1 MIIWCDHCLLVAFW
15 FRFHTELDKSPLFGS
30 TCSDLIP
37 KCEQQKPLRTRRE
50 RSGATQAS
58 LLYNLVVAWIVWNTF
73 CFFVWHIVMTAMSTF
88 WRLPVWRYTAH
99 CMANDLACWHLSLL
113 HPIDSMAMPQ
123 TEAGRRH
130 YLAIYLRA
138 EYCVIAITIGIKT
151 SNDLYTCFRSKKNN
165 CVLVTYTTRK
175 RLAYGCLCML
185 IPKHTVSSRDQ
196 CVVIGIMTGKESTV
210 LTGLL

>member
-73 CFFVWHIVMTAMSTF
+73 CFFRM
-88 WRLPVWRYTAH
+88 AH
-99 CMANDLACWHLSLL
+99 RHDCYVYLLAFTCLAVYRTLHGQRSGLL
-113 HPIDSMAMPQ
+113 AFITVAHPIDSMAMPQ

-138 EYCVIAITIGIKT
+138 EYCVIAITIVYQNIEWSLHLFQK
-151 SNDLYTCFRSKKNN
+151 
-165 CVLVTYTTRK
+165 
-175 RLAYGCLCML
+175 
-185 IPKHTVSSRDQ
+185 
-196 CVVIGIMTGKESTV
+196 
-210 LTGLL
+210 